1 MSTQVTYVPGNV
13 QLTAGAQGNGILI
26 VDGDLDIHGGLN
38 FYGLI
43 LVKGDIKFSGGGA
56 DQVNVYGAILA
67 GQESYVDNT
76 LGGSAVIHFDSC
88 ALKHNMAAAPP
99 KMMAFRELTF

>member
-1 MSTQVTYVPGNV
+1 MSTQITYVPGNV
-13 QLTAGAQGNGILI
+13 QLTGNAQGNGILI

-43 LVKGDIKFSGGGA
+43 LVKGDIKFTGGGSNA
-56 DQVNVYGAILA
+56 VNVYGAVLA

-76 LGGSAVIHFDSC
+76 LGGSASIHFDSC
-88 ALKHNMAAAPP
+88 ALKHNLIATPP
-99 KMMAFRELTF
+99 RMMAFRELTF